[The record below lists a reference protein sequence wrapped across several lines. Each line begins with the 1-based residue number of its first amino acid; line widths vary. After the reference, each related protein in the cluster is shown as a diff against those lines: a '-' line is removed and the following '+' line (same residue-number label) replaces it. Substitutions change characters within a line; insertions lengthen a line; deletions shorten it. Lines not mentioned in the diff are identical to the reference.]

1 MLQLP
6 EFPDVLSSQRAQSP
20 VYMRFEDV
28 AQDGS
33 LKVGGMPHA
42 IGLVSMGKL
51 WFRTAISDQTRPHGI
66 VPILTRLAMQAVGG
80 PISVRKPV
88 LADGSYQLA
97 HARDAQRNVTRILL
111 NTYVDLHAPIGR
123 THSPQPANAGSEA
136 FVGRAFAEHVF
147 TKPWN
152 PPGERRV
159 LALPTS
165 DGPLV
170 PGPTQLFR
178 DAVDTL
184 KLRDDTRWLDPA
196 LQLDTTPL
204 TFGLS
209 HTDSNQHVNSLVYPA
224 LFEDAA
230 LRRLMDLNY
239 DTRAL
244 LVDFIDIAFR
254 KPCFAGQRMYIWLR
268 PFERQG
274 KLGAVGY
281 LGPTECEP
289 ERAHCMCALTF
300 RDRELS

>member
-6 EFPDVLSSQRAQSP
+6 EFPDVLSSQRAQAP

-42 IGLVSMGKL
+42 IGLVSLGKL
-51 WFRTAISDQTRPHGI
+51 WLHTALSDQTRPLGI
-66 VPILTRLAMQAVGG
+66 VPILTRLAMETLGG
-80 PISVRKPV
+80 PISVRKAV

-97 HARDAQRNVTRILL
+97 HTRNANREISRILL
-111 NTYVDLHAPIGR
+111 NAYVDLHAPIGR
-123 THSPQPANAGSEA
+123 THSPQPANAGTQA

-147 TKPWN
+147 TKPWS
-152 PPGERRV
+152 PPGERKV
-159 LALPTS
+159 VALPTA

-170 PGPTQLFR
+170 PGPTLRFR
-178 DAVDTL
+178 EANDVLSLDDAT
-184 KLRDDTRWLDPA
+184 KWIDPA
-196 LQLDTTPL
+196 LRLDETPL
-204 TFGLS
+204 TFGLT

-230 LRRLMDLNY
+230 LRRLIDLDY
-239 DTRAL
+239 DTRSL

-254 KPCFAGQRMYIWLR
+254 KPCFAGQRMFIWLR
-268 PFERQG
+268 PFERKG

-281 LGPTECEP
+281 LGPRECEP
-289 ERAHCMCALTF
+289 ERAHCVCALTF
-300 RDRELS
+300 RNGELR